1 MKAVQIERK
10 WEGDNTKCH
19 FPFISQKGA
28 IQHTTE
34 DNFYI
39 HAYQLI
45 WAKLI
50 ELKLN

>member
-34 DNFYI
+34 DNFHSCI
-39 HAYQLI
+39 SADLG
-45 WAKLI
+45 KVD
-50 ELKLN
+50 